1 MSANVSPLAGKPA
14 RAGELL
20 DVAKLIAAY
29 YERRPDPSVPAERVA
44 FGTSGHRGVSF
55 DGTFNEWHVLAITQA
70 ICAYRRKAGIDGPLY
85 IGIDTH
91 ALSPPALQSALEV
104 LAAYRVETLISKG
117 GEFTPTPAVSHA
129 ILVHNRGRT
138 TGLAD
143 GIVVTPSHNP
153 PDSGGF
159 KYNPPDGGP
168 ADTTVTGWIEKAANA
183 HLAQQLKDV
192 ARVPAEQARRAAT
205 TREHDYLDSYV
216 RDLGNVLD
224 FEVVKSAGLT
234 LGVDPLGGAGVHY
247 WARIAEHY
255 GINLTVVSEQ
265 IDPTFSFMTRDWD
278 GRIRMDPSSAYAMQ
292 RLIGLKDRFDI
303 AFGCDTD
310 HDRHGIVTPSAG
322 LLPPNHYLSVAI
334 DYLFR
339 YRPRWS
345 AKSAVGKTLVS
356 TAMIDRVAARLGRRL
371 YEVPV
376 GFKWFVAGLLDGSLG
391 FGAEESAGATLLR
404 TDGTVWTTDKDG
416 IAAAL
421 LAAEITARAGAD
433 PGALYAG
440 LTRDLGEPAADR
452 VEARATAQQKAIL
465 AKLAPEQVRRKEL
478 AGEKITQLLTRAP
491 GNDQPIG
498 GLKVVTQNA
507 WFAARPSGTEDIYKI
522 YAESFRGS
530 DHLRDILAEAQLIVN
545 DALAAAS
552 GAASGAPA
560 AAARA
565 DKEAVEAWQ
574 NEGDPN

>member
-1 MSANVSPLAGKPA
+1 MSASVSPLAGKPA

-91 ALSPPALQSALEV
+91 ALSSPALQSALEV
-104 LAAYRVETLISKG
+104 LAANRVETLISKG

-129 ILVHNRGRT
+129 ILVHNRGRKR
-138 TGLAD
+138 GLAD

-168 ADTTVTGWIEKAANA
+168 AGTDVTGWIEQAANA
-183 HLAQQLKDV
+183 LLAQQLKDV
-192 ARVPAEQARRAAT
+192 ARVAAEQARSAAT

-216 RDLGNVLD
+216 RDLSNVLD

-247 WARIAEHY
+247 WARIAERY
-255 GINLTVVSEQ
+255 GINLTVVSEE

-310 HDRHGIVTPSAG
+310 HDRHGIVTRSAG
-322 LLPPNHYLSVAI
+322 LLPPNHYLSTAI

-433 PGALYAG
+433 PGALYVA
-440 LTRDLGEPAADR
+440 LTRELGEPAADR
-452 VEARATAQQKAIL
+452 VEARATAQQKAVL

-478 AGEKITQLLTRAP
+478 AGEKIEQLLTRAP

-522 YAESFRGS
+522 YAESFLGN
-530 DHLRDILAEAQLIVN
+530 DHLRDILAEAQVIVN

-552 GAASGAPA
+552 GAAPDTTASA
-560 AAARA
+560 AGV
-565 DKEAVEAWQ
+565 DKQAVEAWR